1 MAPRPLQPD
10 VLKGSRNSTDPTSNC
25 TPRLPAGK
33 GSTHTPPAP
42 HPKALLLPPTDRSLP
57 ESTSPSL
64 QPLPI
69 IQGSYLP
76 RLLQSLDH
84 RLQFCDSRPT
94 LGFLWPLGLSKKDQP
109 CYQVHK
115 PCLTCPSPG
124 LSPRVIFL
132 PSGDSFLFFWS
143 LFFLVSRP
151 LHNLVSPYSTV
162 PH

>member
-10 VLKGSRNSTDPTSNC
+10 VLKGSRNSTDLTSTCTRFGCPQGRAPPT
-25 TPRLPAGK
+25 
-33 GSTHTPPAP
+33 H
-42 HPKALLLPPTDRSLP
+42 HALLLPPTGHSLP
-57 ESTSPSL
+57 QSTSPSL

-69 IQGSYLP
+69 TQGSYLP
-76 RLLQSLDH
+76 RSLQSLDH

-94 LGFLWPLGLSKKDQP
+94 LGFRWPLGLSKKDQP

-151 LHNLVSPYSTV
+151 LHNLVPRYSTV